1 MKKKI
6 GLICILAF
14 TGLLSVH
21 AQNNITVHDERTNK
35 DEVIELPEGMTSDI
49 DSLLNEWHIKNY
61 LSEDEGCESS
71 SENPTF
77 PEEVY
82 ISRLSRLPNIIEMP
96 YNEVVRKFIDHYGT
110 KLRRSVSYM
119 LGAANFYIP
128 IFEEAAGYHCLTRI
142 SPQTTDLALYSCGT
156 QKCPPGHSFGPAA
169 RPEYHLHVVMDGAG
183 CFQVHGQT
191 WHLKHRLCHCPWNWT
206 TS

>member
-61 LSEDEGCESS
+61 LSEDEGCEAMV
-71 SENPTF
+71 EYPLG
-77 PEEVY
+77 E
-82 ISRLSRLPNIIEMP
+82 
-96 YNEVVRKFIDHYGT
+96 
-110 KLRRSVSYM
+110 RRW
-119 LGAANFYIP
+119 
-128 IFEEAAGYHCLTRI
+128 
-142 SPQTTDLALYSCGT
+142 
-156 QKCPPGHSFGPAA
+156 
-169 RPEYHLHVVMDGAG
+169 LHVDAVPEIRPASLQGYDCPQRTLGFDGRFIPVVIAIG
-183 CFQVHGQT
+183 FEDEADLPEPVAFT
-191 WHLKHRLCHCPWNWT
+191 EYTVNRRVLEYMKP
-206 TS
+206 